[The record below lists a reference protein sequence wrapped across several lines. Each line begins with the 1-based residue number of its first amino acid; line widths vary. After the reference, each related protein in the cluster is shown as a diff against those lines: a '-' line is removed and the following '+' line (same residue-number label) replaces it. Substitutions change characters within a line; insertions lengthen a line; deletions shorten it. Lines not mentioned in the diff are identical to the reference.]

1 MASEL
6 VKPPGFPSSFFLS
19 LNPTFKLIFSE
30 KFMKMIFAILM
41 LCSFVVF
48 AEPVDINRADAET
61 ISKALKGVGPK
72 KAEAIVQ
79 YRKEHGDF
87 KTLKDLENVKGIGEK
102 TAKELEK
109 DILFSD
115 SATSVEG
122 GAPVDAATPATAVSP
137 VEDKAGVAQKPDS
150 NKKSK

>member
-1 MASEL
+1 
-6 VKPPGFPSSFFLS
+6 
-19 LNPTFKLIFSE
+19 
-30 KFMKMIFAILM
+30 MKKIFAVLM
-41 LCSFVVF
+41 LFSFAVF

-102 TAKELEK
+102 TAKALEK

-122 GAPVDAATPATAVSP
+122 GAPVGAASPATSVAP
-137 VEDKAGVAQKPDS
+137 VEEKGVAVQKPES
-150 NKKSK
+150 SKKPK

>member
-1 MASEL
+1 
-6 VKPPGFPSSFFLS
+6 
-19 LNPTFKLIFSE
+19 
-30 KFMKMIFAILM
+30 MKMIFAILM
-41 LCSFVVF
+41 LCSFAVF

-61 ISKALKGVGPK
+61 ISKSLKGVGPK

-122 GAPVDAATPATAVSP
+122 AAPVSAAPQAATVAP
-137 VEDKAGVAQKPDS
+137 VEAKTGAVQNSDSSKKP
-150 NKKSK
+150 K

>member
-1 MASEL
+1 
-6 VKPPGFPSSFFLS
+6 
-19 LNPTFKLIFSE
+19 
-30 KFMKMIFAILM
+30 MKMIFAILM
-41 LCSFVVF
+41 LCSFAVF

-61 ISKALKGVGPK
+61 ISKSLKGVGPK

-102 TAKELEK
+102 TAKALEK

-115 SATSVEG
+115 SAASTEG
-122 GAPVDAATPATAVSP
+122 GAPVGEASSPAVVAP
-137 VEDKAGVAQKPDS
+137 AKEKAGAAPKADS
-150 NKKSK
+150 NKKPK